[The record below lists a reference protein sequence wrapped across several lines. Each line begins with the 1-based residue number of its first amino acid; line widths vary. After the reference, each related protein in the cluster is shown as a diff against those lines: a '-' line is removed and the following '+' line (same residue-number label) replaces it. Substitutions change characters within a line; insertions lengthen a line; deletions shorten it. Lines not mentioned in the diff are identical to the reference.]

1 MLDIKWIRANPDKLD
16 ESLSKRGI
24 DSVSKSIIH
33 IDSEKRALISLIQKL
48 QHERKEK
55 SSGVVHIYDKS
66 STDFEEIQND
76 VKLINQKITE
86 LETSLLHHEK
96 RLSEIMDN
104 LPNLVADDVPYGT
117 NSDMNKVLKECG
129 TIQNIKFPKH
139 HYEIGKNLGMM
150 DFNTATKMS
159 GSRFVILKHDLAK
172 LERALINFM
181 IDVHTTE
188 FNFFEVSPPCLVKDH
203 AMYNVGQLPK
213 FADASFETTTG
224 YRLIPTAEVPLT
236 NIFANTT
243 LLEEKLPIRLVAFT
257 PCFRS
262 EVGSAGKDVKGMLR
276 MHQFGKVELFTIA
289 TPEESNREF
298 EYLTAAAEKILE
310 KLGLPYRVVLLCSG
324 DIGFAAHKT
333 YDLEVWLPAQNC
345 YREISSCSH
354 FSSFQAR
361 RSLSK
366 YRELCSKKVNFLHT
380 INGSGLAVGRTI
392 IAILENYQNSDGSVT
407 IPEKLRNY
415 MGGQKLITPLTETVF

>member
-1 MLDIKWIRANPDKLD
+1 
-16 ESLSKRGI
+16 
-24 DSVSKSIIH
+24 
-33 IDSEKRALISLIQKL
+33 
-48 QHERKEK
+48 
-55 SSGVVHIYDKS
+55 
-66 STDFEEIQND
+66 
-76 VKLINQKITE
+76 
-86 LETSLLHHEK
+86 
-96 RLSEIMDN
+96 
-104 LPNLVADDVPYGT
+104 
-117 NSDMNKVLKECG
+117 
-129 TIQNIKFPKH
+129 
-139 HYEIGKNLGMM
+139 
-150 DFNTATKMS
+150 
-159 GSRFVILKHDLAK
+159 
-172 LERALINFM
+172 
-181 IDVHTTE
+181 
-188 FNFFEVSPPCLVKDH
+188 
-203 AMYNVGQLPK
+203 
-213 FADASFETTTG
+213 
-224 YRLIPTAEVPLT
+224 
-236 NIFANTT
+236 
-243 LLEEKLPIRLVAFT
+243 
-257 PCFRS
+257 
-262 EVGSAGKDVKGMLR
+262 

-289 TPEESNREF
+289 TPKESNREF

-366 YRELCSKKVNFLHT
+366 YRELCSKKVDFLHT